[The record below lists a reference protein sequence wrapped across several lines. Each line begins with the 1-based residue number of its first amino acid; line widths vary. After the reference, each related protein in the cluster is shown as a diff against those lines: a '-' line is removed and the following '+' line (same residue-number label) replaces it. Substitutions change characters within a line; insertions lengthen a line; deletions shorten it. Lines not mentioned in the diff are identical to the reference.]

1 MTQGSTVG
9 DVIASLKDAG
19 VSANFDE
26 TNHRIFISSKD
37 TGKDNDFTLTGGNT
51 EGARALYQM
60 GLAVVRMQQ
69 SNIQVLH
76 AVLWYRWHT
85 NRAECSGCY
94 QKNTRMRRNHIRQH
108 LHRIQILHLHMD
120 MQQHIQR

>member
-1 MTQGSTVG
+1 VGEPKINRTKGDVTTKEITVTQGSTVG

-60 GLAVVRMQQ
+60 GLAVGSDATNATYKSYTQYYDANDTKLEQNVVKA
-69 SNIQVLH
+69 IQKI
-76 AVLWYRWHT
+76 
-85 NRAECSGCY
+85 SGCAES
-94 QKNTRMRRNHIRQH
+94 I
-108 LHRIQILHLHMD
+108 
-120 MQQHIQR
+120 